1 MKIFYLISNLKK
13 ECNATLID
21 HSPESYNLIKN
32 KIKDYISQSESYKS
46 FISSEQPVG
55 IHLTAVLPYEYAQKI
70 DANTLLIRLSGYTII
85 KQKEKHKNVKT
96 EYYYH
101 IQDILDY
108 GIVFK
113 DDRTQYKKHII
124 FLHSLPNGMYIA
136 VAIKSTQDGNEL
148 YLQTLYD
155 CGESNLKR
163 RKKTGTLLRE
173 HIQHEIILKSEITN
187 DNHQEDQ
194 DNSISQTNS
203 LQNQIL
209 D

>member
-1 MKIFYLISNLKK
+1 MNMLK
-13 ECNATLID
+13 
-21 HSPESYNLIKN
+21 
-32 KIKDYISQSESYKS
+32 
-46 FISSEQPVG
+46 
-55 IHLTAVLPYEYAQKI
+55 KI